1 MPISILIISHNP
13 VLLQQLERFITQA
26 DGLEVKATMQK
37 LTKPALAKLVVE
49 DMPVVVW
56 VMRWP
61 LQEDIV
67 LLEQFCALYPQV
79 GFIAVSPLELVEY
92 ETAIRDAG
100 GAAYLT
106 EKDLNKA
113 LVPAIYRVAQMQDRY
128 VSR

>member
-13 VLLQQLERFITQA
+13 VLLHQLERFLTQA
-26 DGLEVKATMQK
+26 DGVEVKATMQK
-37 LTKPALAKLVVE
+37 LTKSALAKLGAE

-79 GFIAVSPLELVEY
+79 GFIAISPLEVAEY

-106 EKDLNKA
+106 EKNLTHA
-113 LVPAIYRVAQMQDRY
+113 LVPAIYHVAQMQDRY